1 MTTPTNISRAYIEFA
16 WLISCSQINVITK
29 IIIRYLLVI
38 LILMRTCLPMVS
50 LIENLMTKQNIGS
63 YISITAIDEFWMSSV
78 LSRLK
83 MNQWERYRKC
93 SIMRLQR
100 PWKWSVNEEKRVAL
114 CLNDIVVKMRWSQ
127 LLDFDMNIIPNHWV
141 KATTERQG

>member
-1 MTTPTNISRAYIEFA
+1 
-16 WLISCSQINVITK
+16 
-29 IIIRYLLVI
+29 
-38 LILMRTCLPMVS
+38 MRTYLPMVS

-114 CLNDIVVKMRWSQ
+114 CLNDCGENALVTVIGFWHEYYSQPLSKSDNWKARLILSPFCLDGKKSSECFGRWIFFYDKIAS
-127 LLDFDMNIIPNHWV
+127 FYYS
-141 KATTERQG
+141 